1 MFLAIVSTHI
11 NNEYNITSRF
21 LFKVSKW
28 HVGGV
33 DSPVSWFVFFKLF
46 SLGFQGV
53 MGPCWYFCS
62 LIGMRIMMQLIP
74 EKRWIYAILFVLFS
88 LIGIWM
94 HYCGLFFQ
102 HSIINIVLTMPFFL
116 IGIFLKNIKNYQI
129 DNIPMQMIILIIAI
143 LVLFWSSY
151 NNGNVWMFRGEY
163 GNNYFLFL
171 IGGVAGATTLYI
183 MANWLSKIPYH
194 NMVVWISKGSIA
206 IIGLHIIVVRRLID
220 LPNRLWIEDLFFSI
234 MILFSF
240 VPLIRILD
248 IYFPTLLGKHSY

>member
-1 MFLAIVSTHI
+1 
-11 NNEYNITSRF
+11 
-21 LFKVSKW
+21 
-28 HVGGV
+28 
-33 DSPVSWFVFFKLF
+33 
-46 SLGFQGV
+46 
-53 MGPCWYFCS
+53 
-62 LIGMRIMMQLIP
+62 
-74 EKRWIYAILFVLFS
+74 
-88 LIGIWM
+88 
-94 HYCGLFFQ
+94 
-102 HSIINIVLTMPFFL
+102 MPFFL